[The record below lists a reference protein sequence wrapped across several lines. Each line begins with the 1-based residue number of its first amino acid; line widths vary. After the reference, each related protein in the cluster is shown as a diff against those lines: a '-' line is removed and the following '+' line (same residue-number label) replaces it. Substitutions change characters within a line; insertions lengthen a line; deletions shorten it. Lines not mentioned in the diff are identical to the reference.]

1 MRYAFFR
8 LLALILTVCVLAA
21 QSWAQE
27 PSTPL
32 APLDTASPRATYGSL
47 LEQGARIGDA
57 LRAYRAAPDA
67 TRLETLYRA
76 VHRAGALF
84 DLSAVP
90 EALREETAGAAVAY
104 LRDILVRLEPLALE
118 SIPGGDD
125 LPPRWRRPGTAIEI
139 VRVGEGASAEY
150 LFSAETV
157 VRLPEDHSV
166 MIHEPIVQPSV
177 VDNWHAVEINLA
189 GPAVPQGLVAALP
202 PEFRAPLFGTPAWK
216 VALTVLLWLAGLFAV
231 LPVARAAGAVARDT
245 GPVRLSL
252 ARLAAP
258 TALCA
263 LTFFGIGF
271 ANDQINVSGAFGL
284 FALSVATVTLAVGL
298 AWTAWVAASLLVE
311 ALIASPLVAEHGYDA
326 HLLRLLGRVGG
337 AVAATAALVWGADAI
352 GVPVLGVVAGVS
364 VSGLALALAAQSTI
378 ENLFGGLSVF
388 ADRPFRIGEFIRF
401 GSDMGTVEAIGPRSA
416 RIRGLDGTLTAI
428 PNADLAK
435 MHVVNFSRRNHCQI
449 VQTIGLRY
457 DTPPETVAVALRAI
471 RDAAAAHEWVAEDGG
486 LPRARLIGFGP
497 SAIEIELRANVTTR
511 DYGTFL
517 EVQEAVL
524 LDVMRAVEKAGAA
537 FAFPTRTVVIE
548 QASPPGV

>member
-1 MRYAFFR
+1 MFR
-8 LLALILTVCVLAA
+8 TVFRVLALMVTICLLAAR
-21 QSWAQE
+21 SWAQE

-32 APLDTASPRATYGSL
+32 APLDTSSPRATYGSL
-47 LEQGARIGDA
+47 LAQGARTGDA

-67 TRLETLYRA
+67 ARLETLYRA
-76 VHRAGALF
+76 ARRTGALF
-84 DLSAVP
+84 DLSDVP
-90 EALREETAGAAVAY
+90 AALREETAGAALAY
-104 LRDILVRLEPLALE
+104 LRDIIVRLEPLALE
-118 SIPGGDD
+118 SIPGNDD
-125 LPPRWRRPGTAIEI
+125 PPPRWRRPGTEIEI
-139 VRVGEGASAEY
+139 VRVGEGAAAEY

-157 VRLPEDHSV
+157 ARLAEDHAV
-166 MIHEPIVQPSV
+166 MIREPILQTSTVE
-177 VDNWHAVEINLA
+177 NWHAVEINVA
-189 GPAVPQGLVAALP
+189 GPAIPQRLIAALP
-202 PEFRAPLFGTPAWK
+202 ASLRAPLFGTPSWK
-216 VALTVLLWLAGLFAV
+216 IALTLFVWLAGLVAV
-231 LPVARAAGAVARDT
+231 LVVARAAGALCRDASPIRT
-245 GPVRLSL
+245 CL

-258 TALCA
+258 AALCA
-263 LTFFGIGF
+263 LTLLGIGF
-271 ANDQINVSGAFGL
+271 AKDQINVSGAFGL

-298 AWTAWVAASLLVE
+298 AWTAWVSASLLVE

-337 AVAATAALVWGADAI
+337 AAGATAALVWGADAI

-364 VSGLALALAAQSTI
+364 VGGLALALAAQSTI

-416 RIRGLDGTLTAI
+416 RIRSLDGTLTAI
-428 PNADLAK
+428 PNADLAR
-435 MHVVNFSRRNHCQI
+435 MHIVNFSRRNHCQI

-457 DTPPETVAVALRAI
+457 DTPRETVAVALSAI
-471 RDAAAAHEWVAEDGG
+471 RDAAAGHEWVADEGG
-486 LPRARLIGFGP
+486 LPRARLVGFGA

-524 LDVMRAVEKAGAA
+524 LDVMRAVETAGAA

-548 QASPPGV
+548 QASPPAA